1 MCVVE
6 EKAYVTE
13 VREDKVRVILEEDWK
28 AEFKNKRRNKAL
40 CFLLFFKAL
49 F

>member
-13 VREDKVRVILEEDWK
+13 VREDKVRVILEED
-28 AEFKNKRRNKAL
+28 
-40 CFLLFFKAL
+40 
-49 F
+49 